1 MFDLRNLEV
10 TATID
15 FTERAAEEPIDPL
28 SVHYLR
34 LDDLMSSADA
44 LTRAIERH
52 LGELIDSFHV
62 VPDPSD
68 PETLIFRI
76 LGPENTDLYHAGISL
91 SSRCEEPLIDCEQWG
106 ISEVASHLGVAAVT
120 VRSYLSR
127 HQMPAPDG
135 HISNLPWWDA
145 DRIRA
150 WDRPRARSR
159 RK

>member
-15 FTERAAEEPIDPL
+15 FSELAGEEPVEQL

-34 LDDLMSSADA
+34 LDDLMSSADT

-52 LGELIDSFHV
+52 LADFLESYHV
-62 VPDPSD
+62 VADPSD
-68 PETLIFRI
+68 PETLTFRI
-76 LGPENTDLYHAGISL
+76 LGPDNDDLYRANITL
-91 SSRCEEPLIDCEQWG
+91 SSRSEEPLIDCEQWG
-106 ISEVASHLGVAAVT
+106 ITDIASHLGVAAVT
-120 VRSYLSR
+120 VRAYLSR
-127 HQMPAPDG
+127 GQMPAPDG

-150 WDRPRARSR
+150 WERPRAR
-159 RK
+159 KK